1 MLWLHSKGIG
11 GTVFASGQ
19 YFVSSFLVLRAACVL
34 PQSLQKQGVHGV
46 FLLCWSDVSCG
57 SPSLA
62 VLGHGGDVAGSQGRA
77 CHTTLQDLRELGVGS
92 DHERT
97 CNSYF
102 KIAIDQVIK
111 TG

>member
-1 MLWLHSKGIG
+1 M
-11 GTVFASGQ
+11 
-19 YFVSSFLVLRAACVL
+19 SSHRVCRSREFTGSSSCAGAMC
-34 PQSLQKQGVHGV
+34 
-46 FLLCWSDVSCG
+46 SCG